1 MMAMSCDENKV
12 LRLFRRAVQ
21 APGGRR
27 TSLSPN
33 VRKSVASFEEL
44 KGVVSVAVYNSAVCA
59 LEAKVVERTQMDPG
73 AKSKAVFLPGTSA
86 A

>member
-1 MMAMSCDENKV
+1 MDLLLKEANWIRECDVSSDVELAGSWKKMAKWCDENKL
-12 LRLFRRAVQ
+12 LRLFRRANQ

-44 KGVVSVAVYNSAVCA
+44 RGVLSFAEYNSAV
-59 LEAKVVERTQMDPG
+59 
-73 AKSKAVFLPGTSA
+73 
-86 A
+86 